1 MTTWKTINQI
11 LMANIKESKLT
22 CKTAL
27 KILYLWLI
35 HIVRQK
41 PIQHCKVI
49 ILQLKKSIKGKKVSI
64 PFHQLFC
71 IPNSFQQIQSG
82 ITGLD
87 VNPCS
92 VIYQLCDLRS
102 SAQLSHL

>member
-35 HIVRQK
+35 HIVHQK
-41 PIQHCKVI
+41 PIQHCNHPPIKEN
-49 ILQLKKSIKGKKVSI
+49 IKGKKVSI

-71 IPNSFQQIQSG
+71 TPNSFQQIQSG
-82 ITGLD
+82 ITRLD